1 MLIIIP
7 AYNEEQNVGR
17 VVEKAKRRGK
27 VLVIDDGS
35 TDRTAQVAALAGA
48 DVMIHGK
55 NLGYCASLQ
64 DGYYH
69 ALAKGEDMLVQLDA
83 DGQHDPAFIPQVS
96 MPVLN
101 KSADIVIG
109 SRFLMGD
116 YRVDFPK
123 AIGMLFF
130 RYLVRRLTGRIF
142 TDTTSGFQCLS
153 RTAIKYF
160 LKEIF
165 PVKYPDAN
173 VIIKCVRAGLRVQ
186 EVPVKMWPNPQGRS
200 MHRGAR
206 KIARYMGAVMKDIV
220 REVANG

>member
-7 AYNEEQNVGR
+7 AYNEEQNVGA
-17 VVEKAKRRGK
+17 VVSQCLRWGR

-55 NLGYCASLQ
+55 NLGYCTSLQ

-69 ALAKGEDMLVQLDA
+69 ALATQEDHLVQLDA
-83 DGQHDPAFIPQVS
+83 DGQHDPAFIPQVA

-109 SRFLMGD
+109 SRFLSD
-116 YRVDFPK
+116 YYPVGFGK
-123 AIGMLFF
+123 AVGMLFF
-130 RYLVRRLTGRIF
+130 RELVRRFAGPF

-153 RTAIKYF
+153 RDAIKFF
-160 LKEIF
+160 LAEVF
-165 PVKYPDAN
+165 PVQYPDAN
-173 VIIKCVRAGLRVQ
+173 TIIKCVRAGLRVK
-186 EVPVKMWPNPQGRS
+186 EVPVVMRPNPQGRS
-200 MHRGAR
+200 MHRGAK

-220 REVANG
+220 KEVANG

>member
-7 AYNEEQNVGR
+7 AYNEEASVGA
-17 VVEKAKRRGK
+17 VVSQCLRWGR

-55 NLGYCASLQ
+55 NLGYCTSLQ

-69 ALAKGEDMLVQLDA
+69 ALAKQEDCLVQLDA

-101 KSADIVIG
+101 NSADIVIG
-109 SRFLMGD
+109 SRFLAD
-116 YRVDFPK
+116 YYPVEFSK
-123 AIGMLFF
+123 AVGMLFF
-130 RYLVRRLTGRIF
+130 RELVRQITKLTY

-153 RTAIKYF
+153 R
-160 LKEIF
+160 
-165 PVKYPDAN
+165 DAF
-173 VIIKCVRAGLRVQ
+173 
-186 EVPVKMWPNPQGRS
+186 
-200 MHRGAR
+200 
-206 KIARYMGAVMKDIV
+206 
-220 REVANG
+220 